1 MSNGKVM
8 IILLIIGLIKKALY
22 KTSQYFPTPYKT
34 YTRKEYIL
42 EEKLMSTF
50 IWLAM
55 HKNIL

>member
-8 IILLIIGLIKKALY
+8 IILLIVGLIKKALY
-22 KTSQYFPTPYKT
+22 KTSQYFPTLYKT
-34 YTRKEYIL
+34 YTKKEYIL
-42 EEKLMSTF
+42 EEKLMAKF